1 MRANETSFF
10 IVPLHPTYKA
20 GLVGHLP
27 VKIRWQRKK
36 LQIQG
41 AQILRNEAY
50 LQYAAVTKDA
60 AQRSP
65 SALLRAMSLSNGSWT
80 FYEAIIPMKRTSFIP
95 KSQLYDF
102 IEIFPSMQG
111 NFLNP

>member
-1 MRANETSFF
+1 M
-10 IVPLHPTYKA
+10 ILQK
-20 GLVGHLP
+20 
-27 VKIRWQRKK
+27 VKIRWQSKK

-65 SALLRAMSLSNGSWT
+65 SALLRAVSMSNGPSALLRAVSMSNGSWT
-80 FYEAIIPMKRTSFIP
+80 FYEAINLESAQMRNT
-95 KSQLYDF
+95 
-102 IEIFPSMQG
+102 IFVG
-111 NFLNP
+111 RR

>member
-1 MRANETSFF
+1 MKLPVHR
-10 IVPLHPTYKA
+10 A
-20 GLVGHLP
+20 GLAGHLP
-27 VKIRWQRKK
+27 VKIRWQSKK

-65 SALLRAMSLSNGSWT
+65 SALLRAVSPSTLLRTVSLSNGLSNGSWT
-80 FYEAIIPMKRTSFIP
+80 FYEAIIIFNTERERERSRPFADTEISFFGP
-95 KSQLYDF
+95 
-102 IEIFPSMQG
+102 P
-111 NFLNP
+111 